1 MNRALIVVEPGVD
14 PKPVRSMLV
23 GVADHVSVVSLTDH
37 QRSSAVDI
45 EADDVLCVVAE
56 GLESAESAAD
66 AIAQLVD
73 ELEVDLVILPATAR
87 FREVFP
93 LLGHRLDAACV
104 SDVLSLSVVDGVWH
118 AERLLYGGV
127 AVATVALHRRVAIV
141 TVPATSCEV
150 GAGVTPRVADVVVA
164 ATSAK
169 TVVARQQVLREVA
182 LASAER
188 LVSFGRGVRTRD
200 DVAQIEQLAALLKAQ
215 IGCSRP
221 VVEDLRWLT
230 VDHQVGL
237 TGTTVKPE
245 LYLAIGISGQI
256 QHLVG
261 MRDSKVI
268 VAINN
273 NAAAPIFTVADIGV
287 VGDLYDVVPRL
298 ISALSAMAA

>member
-14 PKPVRSMLV
+14 PKPARSMLI
-23 GVADHVSVVSLTDH
+23 GVADHVSVLTLTDT
-37 QRSSAVDI
+37 QRSGAVDV
-45 EADDVLCVVAE
+45 EADDLLCVVAE
-56 GLESAESAAD
+56 GLDSAESTAD
-66 AIAQLVD
+66 VIAQLVG
-73 ELEVDLVILPATAR
+73 ELGVTLVILPATAR

-93 LLGHRLDAACV
+93 LLAHRLDAACV
-104 SDVLSLSVVDGVWH
+104 SDVLSLSVTDGTWH
-118 AERLLYGGV
+118 VERLLYGGV
-127 AVATVALHRRVAIV
+127 AVATVALRRPIAVV
-141 TVPATSCEV
+141 TVPAASCEV
-150 GAGVTPRVADVVVA
+150 GVGVAPRVADVVVV
-164 ATSAK
+164 TTPAK
-169 TVVARQQVLREVA
+169 TVVARQQVVREVA
-182 LASAER
+182 LAGAER

-200 DVAQIEQLAALLKAQ
+200 DMKQIEQLAALLKAQ

-268 VAINN
+268 VAVNN
-273 NAAAPIFTVADIGV
+273 NAAAPIFSVADIGV
-287 VGDLYDVVPRL
+287 VGDLYEVVPRL
-298 ISALSAMAA
+298 IAALSATAA